1 VRPDL
6 LRSSFSLRFAAFV
19 LMVALLDSRRSIA
32 QLKVAPHYDKVLGY
46 CVMCHRTDYLTLN
59 SRFFL
64 HSGFGGRLKQ
74 DCKSIGSSST

>member
-1 VRPDL
+1 MRPNL

-59 SRFFL
+59 SRSFFYT
-64 HSGFGGRLKQ
+64 Q
-74 DCKSIGSSST
+74 GSEAVLNKIVKV